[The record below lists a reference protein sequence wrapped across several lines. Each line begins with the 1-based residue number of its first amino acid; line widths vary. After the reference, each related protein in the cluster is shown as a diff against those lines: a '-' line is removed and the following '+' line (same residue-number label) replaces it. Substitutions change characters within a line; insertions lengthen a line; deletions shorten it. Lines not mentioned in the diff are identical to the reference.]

1 MSSAVKL
8 HLVIKI
14 HLSNCIL
21 MVGPSLNPPPL
32 LPTPH
37 ACLLPLLVISNTAGA
52 PLAPVSPHVPPPPPA
67 ATHWGPHHLVRLT
80 GFGKGDCGGPAGST
94 PAPRRSLSHR
104 PSRWISLLSLKEHA
118 VAEETGAGAQSWNQR
133 GGGGIGQ
140 VDLEGK

>member
-1 MSSAVKL
+1 MSSAVKP
-8 HLVIKI
+8 HLVINI

-21 MVGPSLNPPPL
+21 MVGPSLNPP
-32 LPTPH
+32 TPPSYPS
-37 ACLLPLLVISNTAGA
+37 CLSA
-52 PLAPVSPHVPPPPPA
+52 PSVGHQKYCWRSFSPCQPPCAPPPA

-94 PAPRRSLSHR
+94 PAPRRYLSHR

-118 VAEETGAGAQSWNQR
+118 VAEETGAGAQSRNQR
-133 GGGGIGQ
+133 GGGWIGQ